1 MLPEIRSHTDGN
13 KDEDCNEVSSQED
26 EDDGDSLHE
35 EANCYKEVG
44 GQEDHRQEDNYYEGN
59 CQAVPEE
66 EDCHKESDS
75 QEDYRQKGD
84 GKAIS

>member
-1 MLPEIRSHTDGN
+1 G
-13 KDEDCNEVSSQED
+13 
-26 EDDGDSLHE
+26 
-35 EANCYKEVG
+35 
-44 GQEDHRQEDNYYEGN
+44 NYYEGN